1 MTSYQLPIK
10 SNIFLFH
17 STATVLDPLTEMT
30 LIPKSCDN
38 SFRLFYINR
47 PRWKRSAFRYHM
59 REKDVSAWCRKH
71 IIRRRRD
78 WTDNETF
85 EVLFNAYWVH
95 FLAFLLQKKAVPMAQ
110 TFTLFL
116 ECNFLW
122 RQKKSD
128 VQSERCG
135 LPGRRGIFPY
145 CQASTDVF
153 HFSRW
158 RKEKKEGLLTEPCAQ
173 ITHPTITPHNVQR
186 QQKRRLERRSVEKAA
201 NVSNGTESKT
211 REFSVEERL
220 NGFYWEI
227 ARRSNFLQWH
237 IRLILP

>member
-1 MTSYQLPIK
+1 MRCTITSNLLHCVCVCVNTDRATMIGSCSTVLEHK
-10 SNIFLFH
+10 RRITLWLATRCMFH
-17 STATVLDPLTEMT
+17 SLSRVQF
-30 LIPKSCDN
+30 S
-38 SFRLFYINR
+38 
-47 PRWKRSAFRYHM
+47 
-59 REKDVSAWCRKH
+59 
-71 IIRRRRD
+71 
-78 WTDNETF
+78 
-85 EVLFNAYWVH
+85 
-95 FLAFLLQKKAVPMAQ
+95 LAA
-110 TFTLFL
+110 
-116 ECNFLW
+116 
-122 RQKKSD
+122 KKSD

-220 NGFYWEI
+220 NGFDWEI